1 MMTFCSL
8 ENVELSVCLATLSKF
23 MGVNVTIDDLID
35 LQDAGAKARE
45 LGLQTHDNPFLQA
58 GRTPPEES
66 GLLSEWL
73 SKHDAWK
80 FGWEAEN
87 ASLEGQISQHFRAL
101 IESGDR

>member
-1 MMTFCSL
+1 MAFCSL
-8 ENVELSVCLATLSKF
+8 ENIELSVCLAKLPKF
-23 MGVNVTIDDLID
+23 MGVNVTIDELID
-35 LQDAGAKARE
+35 LQEAGAKARE
-45 LGLQTHDNPFLQA
+45 LGLHAHENPFLQV
-58 GRTPPEES
+58 GRTPPGES

-101 IESGDR
+101 IESVSR